1 MSEPVPVVWIVVP
14 AVLGVLLYSSLA
26 LCMWP
31 YARPVLPFY
40 LLLFGILF
48 PPFFPFLF
56 FYVLFAIILFPR
68 PAYVPE
74 RNVVVIVDESARG
87 RTMAVPSYAAR
98 SNATRGN
105 RV

>member
-1 MSEPVPVVWIVVP
+1 MSEPVPIVWIVVP
-14 AVLGVLLYSSLA
+14 TVLGVLFYASLA

-48 PPFFPFLF
+48 PPLFPFLF
-56 FYVLFAIILFPR
+56 FYVLFAIVLFPR
-68 PAYVPE
+68 PAYLPE
-74 RNVVVIVDESARG
+74 RSVVVIVDESARG
-87 RTMAVPSYAAR
+87 RTAAVPSHAAR
-98 SNATRGN
+98 VTATRGN